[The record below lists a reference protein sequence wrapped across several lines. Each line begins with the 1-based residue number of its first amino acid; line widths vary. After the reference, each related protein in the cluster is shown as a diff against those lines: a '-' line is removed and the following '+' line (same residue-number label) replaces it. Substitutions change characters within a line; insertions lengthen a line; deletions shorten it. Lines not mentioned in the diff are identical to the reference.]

1 MKARFQHSFT
11 HTRPHTQA
19 HKHNDTTKGHT
30 HTSLCGATGLT
41 PSLCGATGLTPS
53 RVGHWGSRRPV
64 WWGCGRGSWPLS
76 VASLPRGPSPRP
88 GGSPRA
94 VRPGPPPPGRLP
106 PALRAFVFLAPAP
119 SWAPLPAPALGG
131 SFLRRR
137 RFASVVLGAGACRP
151 FSPAPRLPPFPLLF
165 FVGLLCFV
173 WSPSRPRGR
182 VRAPPPRF
190 EVKWRQPTSPT
201 ESICGVNQT
210 RYAQTSIAYGVPLR
224 CESNSLRSNKY
235 RLRSPFAV

>member
-1 MKARFQHSFT
+1 MA
-11 HTRPHTQA
+11 
-19 HKHNDTTKGHT
+19 GL
-30 HTSLCGATGLT
+30 LCGALTLAAGWESARSAGSASLHQPAPTLQACGGANAVPCGSLGLT

-64 WWGCGRGSWPLS
+64 WWGCGRGSWPHS

-173 WSPSRPRGR
+173 
-182 VRAPPPRF
+182 
-190 EVKWRQPTSPT
+190 
-201 ESICGVNQT
+201 
-210 RYAQTSIAYGVPLR
+210 
-224 CESNSLRSNKY
+224 
-235 RLRSPFAV
+235 